1 MGVTLY
7 VGNLPGSTTD
17 AELEI
22 LFKQIGEVTDLKI
35 QRDPETGE
43 SRGFGYLTMGV
54 QSEADRAVSRLDDYS
69 LAGCRLKVRLV
80 QRRVVQGIAGSLFE
94 P

>member
-17 AELEI
+17 AELET
-22 LFKQIGEVTDLKI
+22 LFEQMGQVTGLKI
-35 QRDPETGE
+35 QRNPNTGE
-43 SRGFGYLTMGV
+43 SRGFGYLTMDA
-54 QSEADRAVSRLDDYS
+54 QSEADLAVSRLNEYS
-69 LAGCRLKVRLV
+69 LGGCRLKVRLV
-80 QRRVVQGIAGSLFE
+80 QRRVVQGIAGSLFG